1 MTEKCLL
8 IVEDDPGLQ
17 SQLRWCFDDFDV
29 EIAGDRKQ
37 AMELF
42 RRHHPQVVTLDLGL
56 PPDPGGATEGIATL
70 EEILSLAPETK
81 VIVATGNDERSN
93 AVKAIGLGAFD
104 FYQKPVE
111 SDILTLTVERAY
123 RVYELEQENKK
134 LQQFKGGSP
143 LNGIIANSPEM
154 AKVCRTVEKIAA
166 SDVTTLLLGAS
177 GTGKEVFA
185 RALHDLS
192 PRAGNRMV
200 AINCA
205 AIPANLLESELF
217 GYEKGAFTGA
227 SKQTIGKIEHAN
239 GGTLFLDEIGD
250 LPFELQAKLLRF
262 LQERVIERIG
272 GREEIPIDVR
282 VICATH
288 QNIQQHI
295 QQEKFREDL
304 YYRISEVTIKI
315 PPLNERDGDALLL
328 AHAFLDKFN
337 EEFKKHLGGFTQDA
351 INAINNHTWPGN
363 VRELESKIKRAVI
376 LADGKKITP
385 EDMELED
392 IDTKSLPLNLKQV
405 KDEAESNAVR
415 RALMHQQWNI
425 SNTAKALGITRPT
438 LYSIMEK
445 HGISE
450 E

>member
-1 MTEKCLL
+1 MSKKRLL

-17 SQLRWCFDDFDV
+17 SQLRWCFDEFDV

-42 RRHHPQVVTLDLGL
+42 RRFHPQVVTLDLGL

-70 EEILSLAPETK
+70 EEIISAAPETK
-81 VIVATGNDERSN
+81 IIVATGNDERSN

-111 SDILTLTVERAY
+111 PDILTLTVERAY
-123 RVYELEQENKK
+123 RVFELEQENKK
-134 LQQFKGGSP
+134 LQQFKGKSP
-143 LNGIIANSPEM
+143 LNGIIASSPEM
-154 AKVCRTVEKIAA
+154 LKVCRTVEKIAP

-185 RALHDLS
+185 KALHDLS
-192 PRAGNRMV
+192 PRHSNKMV
-200 AINCA
+200 SINCA

-227 SKQTIGKIEHAN
+227 NKQTLGKIEHAN

-272 GREEIPIDVR
+272 GRTEIPIDVR

-288 QNIQQHI
+288 QNIQEHI
-295 QQEKFREDL
+295 QEQKFREDL

-315 PPLNERDGDALLL
+315 PPLNTRGGDPLLL
-328 AHAFLDKFN
+328 AHTFLDKFN
-337 EEFKKHLGGFTQDA
+337 NEYKKNLIGFDQNAVDA
-351 INAINNHTWPGN
+351 INSHDWPGN
-363 VRELESKIKRAVI
+363 VRELESKVKRAVI
-376 LADGKKITP
+376 LAEGKKITP
-385 EDMELED
+385 DDLELVEAE
-392 IDTKSLPLNLKQV
+392 TKKRPLNLKMV
-405 KDEAESNAVR
+405 KDTAEENAVR
-415 RALMHQQWNI
+415 SALHNQQWNI
-425 SNTAKALGITRPT
+425 SNTAKILGITRPT
-438 LYSIMEK
+438 LYSLMEK
-445 HGISE
+445 HNLKE
-450 E
+450 T

>member
-1 MTEKCLL
+1 MTDKRLL

-17 SQLRWCFDDFDV
+17 SQLRWCFDDFEV

-81 VIVATGNDERSN
+81 VIVATGNDDRSN
-93 AVKAIGLGAFD
+93 AVKAIALGAFD

-123 RVYELEQENKK
+123 RVYELEQENIK
-134 LQQFKGGSP
+134 LQQFSASP

-154 AKVCRTVEKIAA
+154 AKVCRTVEKIAP
-166 SDVTTLLLGAS
+166 SDVSTLLLGAS

-192 PRAGNRMV
+192 PRADNKMV

-288 QNIQQHI
+288 QNIQEHI
-295 QQEKFREDL
+295 QQDKFREDL
-304 YYRISEVTIKI
+304 FYRISEVTIKI
-315 PPLNERDGDALLL
+315 PPLNERESDPLLL

-337 EEFKKHLGGFTQDA
+337 DEFKKNLKGFTQEAVDA
-351 INAINNHTWPGN
+351 INSHSWPGN
-363 VRELESKIKRAVI
+363 VRELESKVKRAVI
-376 LADGKKITP
+376 LADGKNIIP
-385 EDMELED
+385 EDLELED
-392 IDTKSLPLNLKQV
+392 IETSNLPLNLKQV

-415 RALMHQQWNI
+415 RALNHHQWNI
-425 SNTAKALGITRPT
+425 SNTAKGLGVTRPT

-450 E
+450 SQ